1 MIRLA
6 VLCFLLFSPPTVGL
20 AATADPGAAPTPVEP
35 VKRTMHIR
43 LATSVA
49 TIPITRVKGAII
61 LPAMI
66 AGKQVNLLF
75 DNGTDA
81 SVIDTTLAQDNG
93 LQLTESRV
101 GLHTGLSVL
110 PTKLTQTSIGFGE
123 SLTIEGQFVAA
134 DLGAISRALGTPVAG
149 ILGAEALKAF
159 IVIVNPSKGWI
170 AVGLPGRVQ
179 MKIFM
184 KTDGKPVDAESAQA
198 LLPKLAPK
206 SIPFDPGF
214 VIRAAINGKPVNL
227 KIDYGSTG
235 TVVLRDTVWQEVI
248 PPAMRTGKA
257 SSSTRADG
265 FNIGGEIGTGNFEIA
280 GMVVPSMP
288 ITSRAGYDRI
298 KNDGL
303 LGLAVLGATTTVL
316 DMPKQRL
323 VLFPPDA
330 DVSVSPSEQTSMG
343 ATKTDEDAS
352 ASGT

>member
-1 MIRLA
+1 M
-6 VLCFLLFSPPTVGL
+6 
-20 AATADPGAAPTPVEP
+20 
-35 VKRTMHIR
+35 
-43 LATSVA
+43 
-49 TIPITRVKGAII
+49 IPIMRVKGAIL
-61 LPAMI
+61 LPATI

-75 DNGTDA
+75 DNGADA
-81 SVIDTTLAQDNG
+81 SLIDTTWAQDNG
-93 LQLTESRV
+93 MQLTESRV
-101 GLHTGLSVL
+101 GLQTGLSVL
-110 PTKLTQTSIGFGE
+110 PTKLTQASVSLGE
-123 SLTIEGQFVAA
+123 ALTIEGQFVAA
-134 DLGAISRALGTPVAG
+134 DLGAMSRALGTPVAG

-179 MKIFM
+179 TKSFM
-184 KTDGKPVDAESAQA
+184 KTVDKPVDAQGAQA

-206 SIPFDPGF
+206 SIPFDRGF
-214 VIRAAINGKPVNL
+214 VIKAAINGKPVNL

-235 TVVLRDTVWQEVI
+235 TVVLRDTVWQQVI

-257 SSSTRADG
+257 SNSTRADG
-265 FNIGGEIGTGNFEIA
+265 LNIAGEIGTGDFEIA
-280 GMVVPSMP
+280 GMVVPNMP
-288 ITSRAGYDRI
+288 IASRAGYDRI

-330 DVSVSPSEQTSMG
+330 EVSVSPSEPFSTG
-343 ATKTDEDAS
+343 TTKPDVGAS